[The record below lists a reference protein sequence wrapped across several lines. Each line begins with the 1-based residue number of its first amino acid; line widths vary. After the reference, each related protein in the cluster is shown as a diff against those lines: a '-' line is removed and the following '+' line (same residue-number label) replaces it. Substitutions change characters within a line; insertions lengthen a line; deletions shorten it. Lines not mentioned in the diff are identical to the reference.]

1 MALPGPRLPRP
12 ASQGPVRL
20 LRPQAGPCWPP
31 LLLHVPAAHGASG
44 QKPGGVPALPQ
55 RAVGT
60 WTRRGHRR
68 RPERPRG
75 QPWPWGGAG
84 SRPPPRAQPR
94 STGRPAAGMLAAE
107 SAASHPPYGFD
118 GYPGGWGPAVSL
130 LTPGITGV
138 PGPGAGSGSHAKV
151 SGGVGLP
158 PRGAAQG
165 SPRLLRAAAV
175 ASGPVPEGSPVS
187 PALGAQPGN
196 HRGAGGGPQAPGQAR
211 PSGGAGTLEWRPRA
225 RASVL
230 TPGSRLARSLG
241 PSS

>member
-1 MALPGPRLPRP
+1 MCQQPTGLRARTRRRAGPSAAGGGDGDPPRTPAPSGAAEGAAMALGRCGVPTAAPSATPQHRAPRGGHAGRGKCRLTPSVWFRRVSGRPGPR
-12 ASQGPVRL
+12 GF
-20 LRPQAGPCWPP
+20 PP
-31 LLLHVPAAHGASG
+31 DA
-44 QKPGGVPALPQ
+44 
-55 RAVGT
+55 R
-60 WTRRGHRR
+60 
-68 RPERPRG
+68 
-75 QPWPWGGAG
+75 
-84 SRPPPRAQPR
+84 
-94 STGRPAAGMLAAE
+94 
-107 SAASHPPYGFD
+107 
-118 GYPGGWGPAVSL
+118 
-130 LTPGITGV
+130 ITGV